1 MVYQSPPT
9 SIPFGKAIPR
19 KRKEDRRVGLASRG
33 PRERWCRV
41 SSRVGPHGYPGSR
54 CGIYAVPLLGGQPWM
69 PAMTLLDGRAR
80 LRAQRMA
87 MVATFREP
95 SLCRPVHRE
104 LWRNAV
110 LDLTPIIPTTAC
122 YQRIYAETYS
132 RFRQAYKNK
141 TLARALLKTG
151 AKAATLTLR
160 NFNRTCLRSYRVGC
174 TFSRSAVSCGSAN
187 SVRVSPQPQPHPQL
201 SSLAVSDNAEGG
213 RIVNGSKV
221 EVDIASPF
229 RILIKVWLLCL

>member
-1 MVYQSPPT
+1 MVPCLLACGPT
-9 SIPFGKAIPR
+9 WVPWIA
-19 KRKEDRRVGLASRG
+19 VWYLRG
-33 PRERWCRV
+33 ATPW
-41 SSRVGPHGYPGSR
+41 
-54 CGIYAVPLLGGQPWM
+54 GQPWM

-110 LDLTPIIPTTAC
+110 LDLTPIIPTAC

-141 TLARALLKTG
+141 TALARALTKD
-151 AKAATLTLR
+151 R
-160 NFNRTCLRSYRVGC
+160 RQ
-174 TFSRSAVSCGSAN
+174 GSHID
-187 SVRVSPQPQPHPQL
+187 STKFQPHMLTQL
-201 SSLAVSDNAEGG
+201 PRVVPFAVCGVLRE
-213 RIVNGSKV
+213 
-221 EVDIASPF
+221 
-229 RILIKVWLLCL
+229 C